1 MKVNVD
7 HKVTKEIEEKLD
19 MEKKEKEVKALL
31 ANKEKKEKE
40 DKPDLENKDQLDQEV
55 KEEEEVYKENKEKE
69 VYKENKDFPFKEK
82 REK

>member
-40 DKPDLENKDQLDQEV
+40 EKPDLENKDQL
-55 KEEEEVYKENKEKE
+55 NLG
-69 VYKENKDFPFKEK
+69 
-82 REK
+82 